1 MALSEAVAHLPTLEG
16 LGNVTGVRF
25 PRELATNSGKLI
37 NQREANPRKKGD
49 ALARRQELG
58 GHGFENWCWPS
69 IVLTSYVNEYLQG
82 HLI

>member
-1 MALSEAVAHLPTLEG
+1 ML
-16 LGNVTGVRF
+16 LGATVVVLATFSRF

-37 NQREANPRKKGD
+37 TCKKGD
-49 ALARRQELG
+49 ALARRQELE

-69 IVLTSYVNEYLQG
+69 IVLTSFVNGYLQG